1 MGANTQAAV
10 IVWDFNAQDILYR
23 VRYHNESI

>member
-1 MGANTQAAV
+1 MGPDREAAV